1 MKRIIRLTEN
11 DLTRIVRRVIKEQS
25 VRTVQNDETPL
36 QTFSGGT
43 PMDKEIIALE
53 DLKKELEKTK
63 KQLEFKKQVVGGRTV
78 DRIRNYFN
86 IRKLRKENQK
96 LESQLK
102 ELERD
107 IKDLESGKVLTTSQ
121 KEAIVGTIGG
131 IITYIG
137 VIITQMKT
145 NFAGKA
151 ANTIKGAIDRD

>member
-1 MKRIIRLTEN
+1 MKRIIRLTES
-11 DLTRIVRRVIKEQS
+11 DLTRIVKRVIKEQS
-25 VRTVQNDETPL
+25 TLDA
-36 QTFSGGT
+36 FSGGT

-53 DLKKELEKTK
+53 ELKTQLEKTK
-63 KQLEFKKQVVGGRTV
+63 KELEFKKQVVGGTTI
-78 DRIRNYFN
+78 DRIRNYFR
-86 IRKLRKENQK
+86 IRKIRKENQK
-96 LESQLK
+96 LEVQLK

-131 IITYIG
+131 IITHIG

>member
-11 DLTRIVRRVIKEQS
+11 DLTRIVKRVIKEQENL
-25 VRTVQNDETPL
+25 T
-36 QTFSGGT
+36 TFSGGT
-43 PMDKEIIALE
+43 SMDKEIMALE
-53 DLKKELEKTK
+53 ELKTQLEKTK
-63 KQLEFKKQVVGGRTV
+63 KDLELKKQIVGGRTV

-137 VIITQMKT
+137 IIITQMKT